1 MDPVYKDLLKKQG
14 YSFAGDH
21 TAIKVCEWT
30 KKSLQG
36 NGTCYKEKFYGI
48 NCHRCV
54 QMTPVTNMCAMDC
67 VYCWRDR
74 NEVPFKDKID
84 DPEQIIDACIKAHVH
99 KLQGFKG
106 SPTADKAKVSTME
119 RPLHFA
125 ISLTGEPTAYPHLA
139 RFIKNLHLR
148 GISSFLVTNGMFPE
162 MLKRLEDEQAL
173 PTQLYISFDT
183 PSEELFQKLGRP
195 DLKDAWERLMRSLD
209 FLKQAKGKTRT
220 VIRITLVKGMNDK
233 DHEAM
238 ARLLDR
244 IDPDFIEVKSYMYV
258 GASRSRLTIKNMPLH
273 QDVLDYSNALSRFC
287 SYKIIDEQPV
297 SRVTLMAKSDN
308 NKRFMDFDGKK
319 TMFPLD

>member
-1 MDPVYKDLLKKQG
+1 MDSSYKDLLKKQG

-36 NGTCYKEKFYGI
+36 NGVCYKEKFYGI

-54 QMTPVTNMCAMDC
+54 QMTPTTNMCAMDC

-84 DPEQIIDACIKAHVH
+84 DPEAIIDACIKAHVH

-106 SPTADKAKVSTME
+106 SPTSDKAKVKTME

-125 ISLTGEPTAYPHLA
+125 ISLTGEPTAYPRLP
-139 RFIKNLHLR
+139 RFISALHKR

-162 MLKRLEDEQAL
+162 MLARLEKEQAL
-173 PTQLYISFDT
+173 PTQLYLSFDT
-183 PSEELFQKLGRP
+183 PSKELFKKLGRP
-195 DLKDAWERLMRSLD
+195 DLNDAWERLTRSLD
-209 FLKQAKGKTRT
+209 FLKQVKRKTRT
-220 VIRITLVKGMNDK
+220 VIRITLVKGINDK
-233 DHEAM
+233 DHQAM
-238 ARLLDR
+238 ADLLDR
-244 IDPDFIEVKSYMYV
+244 ADPNFIEIKSYMYV

-273 QDVLDYSNALSRFC
+273 QDVIDYSRAIAKHSN
-287 SYKIIDEQPV
+287 YKIIDEQPV
-297 SRVTLMAKSDN
+297 SRVALMAKYDSKN
-308 NKRFMDFDGKK
+308 RFMDFDGKK
-319 TMFPLD
+319 TMFPL